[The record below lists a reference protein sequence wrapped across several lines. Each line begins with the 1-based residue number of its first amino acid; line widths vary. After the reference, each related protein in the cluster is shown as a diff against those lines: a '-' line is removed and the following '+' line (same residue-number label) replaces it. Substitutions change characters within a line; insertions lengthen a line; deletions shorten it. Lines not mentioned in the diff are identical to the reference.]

1 MAVHDIRCREVVEL
15 VTEFLEGVLAVDRRD
30 VFERHIAMCTW
41 CETYLYQMRHT
52 LIVVGCLREDDVP
65 APLLDSLAL
74 AFRTGRETP
83 RDDPLSGSLG

>member
-1 MAVHDIRCREVVEL
+1 MEDVGCREVVEL
-15 VTEFLEGVLAVDRRD
+15 VTDFLEGTLAVDRRD

-52 LIVVGCLREDDVP
+52 LIVLGGLREDDVP

-74 AFRTGRETP
+74 AFRAERAGATG
-83 RDDPLSGSLG
+83 S